1 MKTTESQYD
10 RGKVTVQITV
20 TQQEIHPDESF
31 LTSYF
36 TERRI
41 SKNSEKKSRLWFC
54 LICSYST
61 TPRHTEMSQKNKSTW
76 VLPESFFCSRKSF
89 SCKDQNYTNQRGS
102 FPSAAH

>member
-41 SKNSEKKSRLWFC
+41 SKNSKKKADCGF
-54 LICSYST
+54 
-61 TPRHTEMSQKNKSTW
+61 
-76 VLPESFFCSRKSF
+76 V
-89 SCKDQNYTNQRGS
+89 
-102 FPSAAH
+102 